1 MSKPQVQ
8 FQDLGRIRYKKAWDY
23 QTELHQG
30 IIARKLENRKL
41 PEEDRIPTPNYLLF
55 CEHDPVFTL
64 GKSGHESNLLISR
77 ELLSNKGIDFHEINR
92 GGDITYH
99 GPGQLTGYPIFD
111 LENFFTDIG
120 KYLRYMEESIIK
132 VLALYGLKGERID
145 GLTGVWLDA
154 AHPAKAR
161 KIAAIGVHSS
171 RWVTMHGFGFNITA
185 DLSPFSLIVPC
196 GITDKGV
203 TSLHLEVEGIDFIT
217 VKNQVKAAFEQ
228 QYQFDYLP

>member
-1 MSKPQVQ
+1 MNKPIVQ
-8 FQDLGRIRYKKAWDY
+8 FQDLGRIRYKEAWDY
-23 QTELHQG
+23 QTSLHQG
-30 IIARKLENRKL
+30 IIAQKLENRKK
-41 PEEDRIPTPNYLLF
+41 PEEERVPTANHLLF

-77 ELLSNKGIDFHEINR
+77 DLLSSKGIDFHEINR

-120 KYLRYMEESIIK
+120 KYLRLMEASIIQ
-132 VLALYGLKGERID
+132 VLALYGLQGERID

-154 AHPAKAR
+154 QHPTKAR

-196 GITDKGV
+196 GIRDKGV
-203 TSLHLEVEGIDFIT
+203 TSLHLEVDGVDFET
-217 VKNQVKAAFEQ
+217 VKNQVRAAFAEQ
-228 QYQFDYLP
+228 YNFEERG